1 MNRLRN
7 LAASAAPDPLQT
19 ALALRAQGRPQEA
32 LAALLIPGELSVAD
46 LGTDAYILCGDLQ
59 LELGQVEQAAETY
72 FAVTEE
78 DPDHVYAQGQLGF
91 CLYRLQLWEA
101 AAHAF
106 QAVLQFDPHRDE
118 MRLQLGDCL
127 LRLKRY
133 GAALSCF
140 DECWSE
146 GSRRRALFGKAVAL
160 QLLRRLDE
168 AEKLYERLLSI
179 DPKAEEALS
188 NLIAMSMEVFEL
200 ARVQKY
206 SQRLLEINSRSPI
219 ALQGLALAAIER
231 LDYTAA
237 ARYFHRALELNPEIM
252 HPPEEP
258 SDAVEYRISRK
269 IFDSLEETRRKL
281 KFKTARTSPGAQAR

>member
-1 MNRLRN
+1 MNRLRHTVT
-7 LAASAAPDPLQT
+7 SAAPDPLQA

-32 LAALLIPGELSVAD
+32 LHALSISEKLS
-46 LGTDAYILCGDLQ
+46 TDACILRGDLRF
-59 LELGQVEQAAETY
+59 ELGQIKQAAET
-72 FAVTEE
+72 FLAVTEE
-78 DPDHVYAQGQLGF
+78 DPDHVYAQGQLGQ
-91 CLYRLQLWEA
+91 CLYRLKLWEA

-106 QAVLQFDPHRDE
+106 EVVLQFDPHRDE
-118 MRLQLGDCL
+118 VRLQLADCF
-127 LRLKRY
+127 LRLKRFE
-133 GAALSCF
+133 AALACF

-168 AEKLYERLLSI
+168 AEKLYERLLTI
-179 DPKAEEALS
+179 DPEAEEALS

-200 ARVQKY
+200 ARVQAY
-206 SQRLLEINSRSPI
+206 SQRLLDINSRSTV

-237 ARYFHRALELNPEIM
+237 ARYFHRALELDPEIM
-252 HPPEEP
+252 HPPNGP

-269 IFDSLEETRRKL
+269 IFDSLEETRRQQ
-281 KFKTARTSPGAQAR
+281 KFKTARASTGAQPR

>member
-7 LAASAAPDPLQT
+7 AAASAAPDPLQA

-32 LAALLIPGELSVAD
+32 LNALSVPGELSI
-46 LGTDAYILCGDLQ
+46 DAYILRGDLQ
-59 LELGQVEQAAETY
+59 FELGRIQLAAETY
-72 FAVTEE
+72 FAVTEQ
-78 DPDHVYAQGQLGF
+78 DPDHVFAQGQLGL
-91 CLYRLQLWEA
+91 CLYRLKLWEA

-106 QAVLQFDPHRDE
+106 EVVLQFDPHRDE
-118 MRLQLGDCL
+118 VRLQFADCL
-127 LRLKRY
+127 LRLRRFE
-133 GAALSCF
+133 AALTCF

-160 QLLRRLDE
+160 QLLRRFDE
-168 AEKLYERLLSI
+168 AEKLYERLLTI
-179 DPKAEEALS
+179 DPAAEEALS

-206 SQRLLEINSRSPI
+206 SQRLLEINSRSTV
-219 ALQGLALAAIER
+219 ALKGLALAAIER

-237 ARYFHRALELNPEIM
+237 ASYFHRALELDPEIM
-252 HPPEEP
+252 HPPAEA
-258 SDAVEYRISRK
+258 SDAVEYRVSRK

-281 KFKTARTSPGAQAR
+281 KFKTARVSSGAQPR